1 MHGALSLLGA
11 KIASPRRSLPNGPPR
26 SERPGPRLKNQLGI
40 TQRQELR
47 MNPRLYQAM
56 DLLHMPL
63 LQLEQHLKQELTA
76 NPFLEMEEAPEELE
90 AAETTQETEA
100 DEEDDESDW
109 EEILLNGFDSGYR
122 AGSSY
127 EEREFQERVPS
138 TRVSLWDF
146 LETQLRHSH
155 DFTPEEVRIGE
166 ELIGNIDEDGFLTCP
181 IEEVAAVLALPPER
195 VEEVLA
201 KIQQFEPLGVAA
213 RDLRECLKIQLTEK
227 QGTEN
232 LPYRIVAEHWE
243 EFSSHRWN
251 DLAKALGISPREVQ
265 DAADLVATLD
275 PKPGRE
281 FSEITGNYVVPDL
294 IVENLEGEYRVFLN
308 DGNLPRLRISPTYL
322 QLVKDKAFKGSA
334 KEFVSS
340 KLNSANW
347 MVQAIEQRRQ
357 TMVKTMAYILER
369 QRDFFDHGVQYLRPL
384 TLKEVADAIGMHEST
399 VSRVTNEKFCQTPRG
414 VFRLKYFFSSGL
426 QRDDG
431 EDISARGI
439 KARIQELVAAENP
452 KRPLTDQKIVELLR
466 KEGTQIARRTVQ
478 KYRDQLG
485 ILSSRFRK
493 RV

>member
-1 MHGALSLLGA
+1 
-11 KIASPRRSLPNGPPR
+11 
-26 SERPGPRLKNQLGI
+26 
-40 TQRQELR
+40 

-76 NPFLEMEEAPEELE
+76 NPFLEMEDPVDSADGTESASEANSEE
-90 AAETTQETEA
+90 
-100 DEEDDESDW
+100 EEESDW

-127 EEREFQERVPS
+127 EEREYQERVPA
-138 TRVSLWDF
+138 TTISLWDY
-146 LETQLRHSH
+146 LQTQLRHSNQ
-155 DFTPEEVRIGE
+155 FTEAEIRIGE
-166 ELIGNIDEDGFLTCP
+166 EIIGNIDEIGFLTCP
-181 IEEVAAVLALPPER
+181 IDEIAAVTESSVEQAER
-195 VEEVLA
+195 VLR
-201 KIQQFEPLGVAA
+201 KIQQFDPTGVGA
-213 RDLRECLKIQLTEK
+213 RDIRECLLLQLAERN
-227 QGTEN
+227 GSDN
-232 LPYRIVAEHWE
+232 LAFRIISAH
-243 EFSSHRWN
+243 FDDLSNHKWN
-251 DLAKALGISPREVQ
+251 DIAKALGISAREVQ
-265 DAADLVATLD
+265 DVADMVASLD
-275 PKPGRE
+275 PKPGRQ
-281 FSEITGNYVVPDL
+281 FGEITGNYVIPDL
-294 IVENLEGEYRVFLN
+294 IVEKIEGEYRVFLN

-322 QLVKDKAFKGSA
+322 QLVKDRAFKGSA

-357 TMVKTMAYILER
+357 TMIKTMVYILER
-369 QRDFFDHGVQYLRPL
+369 QREFFEHGVQHLKPL

-426 QRDDG
+426 ARDDG
-431 EDISARGI
+431 EDVSARGI
-439 KARIQELVAAENP
+439 KARIQELVAAENA
-452 KRPLTDQKIVELLR
+452 KKPLTDQKIVELLR

>member
-1 MHGALSLLGA
+1 
-11 KIASPRRSLPNGPPR
+11 
-26 SERPGPRLKNQLGI
+26 
-40 TQRQELR
+40 

-76 NPFLEMEEAPEELE
+76 NPFLEMDEAQEEFEAPELAADE
-90 AAETTQETEA
+90 ANPK
-100 DEEDDESDW
+100 EEDDDSDW

-127 EEREFQERVPS
+127 EEREYQERVPT
-138 TRVSLWDF
+138 TRVSLWDH
-146 LETQLRHSH
+146 LETQLRHSS
-155 DFTPEEVRIGE
+155 DFTDEEVRVGLEI
-166 ELIGNIDEDGFLTCP
+166 IGNIDEDGFLTCP
-181 IEEVAAVLALPPER
+181 LDDVADVTAASLER
-195 VEEVLA
+195 VAEVLR
-201 KIQQFEPLGVAA
+201 KLQSFDPLGVAA
-213 RDLRECLKIQLTEK
+213 RDLRECLLVQLEK
-227 QGTEN
+227 RYGSDN
-232 LPYRIVAEHWE
+232 LAYRIIADHFAEL
-243 EFSSHRWN
+243 SSHKWN
-251 DLAKALGISPREVQ
+251 DLAKRLGITPKDVQ
-265 DAADLVATLD
+265 DAADLISTLD

-281 FSEITGNYVVPDL
+281 FGEITGNYVVPDL
-294 IVENLEGEYRVFLN
+294 VVENVEGDYRVFLN

-357 TMVKTMAYILER
+357 TMVKTMGYILER
-369 QRDFFDHGVQYLRPL
+369 QREFFDHGVQYLKPL

-399 VSRVTNEKFCQTPRG
+399 ISRVTNEKFCQTPRG

-426 QRDDG
+426 SRDDG

-439 KARIQELVAAENP
+439 KARIQELVSNENP

-466 KEGTQIARRTVQ
+466 QEGTQIARRTVQ

>member
-1 MHGALSLLGA
+1 
-11 KIASPRRSLPNGPPR
+11 
-26 SERPGPRLKNQLGI
+26 
-40 TQRQELR
+40 

-76 NPFLEMEEAPEELE
+76 NPFLEMDERTDELDGQVETTE
-90 AAETTQETEA
+90 AAA
-100 DEEDDESDW
+100 DGEDDETDW

-122 AGSSY
+122 VGSSY
-127 EEREFQERVPS
+127 EEREYQERVPA
-138 TRVSLWDF
+138 TRISLWDY
-146 LETQLRHSH
+146 LETQLRHSN
-155 DFTPEEVRIGE
+155 DFDPTETAIGLE
-166 ELIGNIDEDGFLTCP
+166 IIGNIDEDGFLTCP
-181 IEEVAAVLALPPER
+181 LEEVAVVTGTALEQVER
-195 VEEVLA
+195 VLQ
-201 KIQQFEPLGVAA
+201 KIQQFDPPGVGA
-213 RDLRECLKIQLTEK
+213 RDLRECLLLQLVETH
-227 QGTEN
+227 GTDN
-232 LPYRIVAEHWE
+232 LAYRIVAGHFE
-243 EFSSHRWN
+243 ELSNHKWN
-251 DLAKALGISPREVQ
+251 DIAKTLGITTKEVQ
-265 DAADLVATLD
+265 DAADLLATLD
-275 PKPGRE
+275 PKPGRQFAE
-281 FSEITGNYVVPDL
+281 LTGNYVVPDL
-294 IVENLEGEYRVFLN
+294 IVDKVEGEYQVYLN
-308 DGNLPRLRISPTYL
+308 DGNMPRLRISPTYL
-322 QLVKDKAFKGSA
+322 QLVRDKAFKGSA

-357 TMVKTMAYILER
+357 TMIKTMTYILDR
-369 QRDFFDHGVQYLRPL
+369 QRDFFEHGVQYLKPL

-399 VSRVTNEKFCQTPRG
+399 ISRVTNEKFCQTPRG

-426 QRDDG
+426 SRDDG

-439 KARIQELVAAENP
+439 KARIQELVAAEDT

>member
-1 MHGALSLLGA
+1 
-11 KIASPRRSLPNGPPR
+11 
-26 SERPGPRLKNQLGI
+26 
-40 TQRQELR
+40 

-76 NPFLEMEEAPEELE
+76 NPFLEMEEPAQEMEVPEPAAP
-90 AAETTQETEA
+90 ADEA
-100 DEEDDESDW
+100 DGENEETDW

-122 AGSSY
+122 ASASY
-127 EEREFQERVPS
+127 EEREFQERVPA
-138 TRVSLWDF
+138 TRISLWDS
-146 LETQLRHSH
+146 LETQLRHTQGFAP
-155 DFTPEEVRIGE
+155 DEIKIGE
-166 ELIGNIDEDGFLTCP
+166 EIIGNIDEDGFLTCSMDE
-181 IEEVAAVLALPPER
+181 IAAVCETSPAR
-195 VEEVLA
+195 VGEVLG
-201 KIQQFEPLGVAA
+201 KIQQFEPTGVGA
-213 RDLRECLKIQLTEK
+213 RDLRECLLLQLAERH
-227 QGTEN
+227 GTEN
-232 LPYRIVAEHWE
+232 LAYRIISDHFE
-243 EFSSHRWN
+243 ELSSHKWN
-251 DLAKALGISPREVQ
+251 DIAKSLGITAHEVQ
-265 DAADLVATLD
+265 DAADLIATLD

-281 FSEITGNYVVPDL
+281 FSEITGNYVTPDL
-294 IVENLEGEYRVFLN
+294 IIENIEGEYQVFLN

-357 TMVKTMAYILER
+357 TMIKTMSYILER
-369 QRDFFDHGVQYLRPL
+369 QRDFFEKGVQYLKPL

-399 VSRVTNEKFCQTPRG
+399 ISRVTNEKFVQTPRG

-426 QRDDG
+426 SRDDG
-431 EDISARGI
+431 EDVSARGI
-439 KARIQELVAAENP
+439 KVRIQELVGGEDP

>member
-1 MHGALSLLGA
+1 
-11 KIASPRRSLPNGPPR
+11 
-26 SERPGPRLKNQLGI
+26 
-40 TQRQELR
+40 

-76 NPFLEMEEAPEELE
+76 NPFLELEEPVEQEEAPEP
-90 AAETTQETEA
+90 AAENEEAEAEEET
-100 DEEDDESDW
+100 DW

-127 EEREFQERVPS
+127 EEREFQERVPA
-138 TRVSLWDF
+138 TRISLWDS
-146 LETQLRHSH
+146 LETQLRHSQAFAP
-155 DFTPEEVRIGE
+155 DEIRIGE
-166 ELIGNIDEDGFLTCP
+166 EIIGNIDEDGFLTCALDE
-181 IEEVAAVLALPPER
+181 IAAVCEVSPAQ
-195 VEEVLA
+195 VEAVLA
-201 KIQQFEPLGVAA
+201 KIQQFEPTGVGA
-213 RDLRECLKIQLTEK
+213 RDLRECLQLQLAERH
-227 QGTEN
+227 GCDN
-232 LPYRIVAEHWE
+232 LAYRIIADHFEDLSNHK
-243 EFSSHRWN
+243 WN
-251 DLAKALGISPREVQ
+251 DIAKALGITPREVQ
-265 DAADLVATLD
+265 DAADMVATLD

-294 IVENLEGEYRVFLN
+294 IIDKIEGDYQVFLN

-322 QLVKDKAFKGSA
+322 QLVRDRAFKGSA

-357 TMVKTMAYILER
+357 TMIKTMSYILER
-369 QRDFFDHGVQYLRPL
+369 QHEFFEKGVQHLKPL

-399 VSRVTNEKFCQTPRG
+399 ISRVTNEKFVQTPRG
-414 VFRLKYFFSSGL
+414 VFRLKFFFSSGL
-426 QRDDG
+426 SRDDG
-431 EDISARGI
+431 EDVSARGI
-439 KARIQELVAAENP
+439 KVRIQELVGGEDP

-485 ILSSRFRK
+485 ILSSRFRR

>member
-1 MHGALSLLGA
+1 
-11 KIASPRRSLPNGPPR
+11 
-26 SERPGPRLKNQLGI
+26 
-40 TQRQELR
+40 

-76 NPFLEMEEAPEELE
+76 NPFLEMDEAVEEFEGEQAVVEEP
-90 AAETTQETEA
+90 AK
-100 DEEDDESDW
+100 DEEDESDW

-127 EEREFQERVPS
+127 EEREYQEKVPA
-138 TRVSLWDF
+138 TRISLWDY

-155 DFTPEEVRIGE
+155 EFSPEEIRIGGE
-166 ELIGNIDEDGFLTCP
+166 IIGNIDEDGFLTCAVEEIAEVTGSTP
-181 IEEVAAVLALPPER
+181 EEVAAVLA
-195 VEEVLA
+195 
-201 KIQQFEPLGVAA
+201 KIQEFEPVGVAA
-213 RDLRECLKIQLTEK
+213 RDLRECLLLQLAQK
-227 QGTEN
+227 HGSDN
-232 LPYRIVAEHWE
+232 LAHRIIADHFE
-243 EFSSHRWN
+243 ELSNHKWN
-251 DLAKALGISPREVQ
+251 DLAKALGITTREVQ

-275 PKPGRE
+275 PKPGRQ
-281 FSEITGNYVVPDL
+281 FGEITGNYVVPDL
-294 IVENLEGEYRVFLN
+294 IVDKIEGEYRVFLN

-322 QLVKDKAFKGSA
+322 QLVKDRAFKGSA

-357 TMVKTMAYILER
+357 TMVKTMSYILER
-369 QRDFFDHGVQYLRPL
+369 QRDFFEHGVQYLKPL

-399 VSRVTNEKFCQTPRG
+399 ISRVTNEKFCQTPRG

-426 QRDDG
+426 SRDDG
-431 EDISARGI
+431 EDVSARGI

>member
-1 MHGALSLLGA
+1 
-11 KIASPRRSLPNGPPR
+11 
-26 SERPGPRLKNQLGI
+26 
-40 TQRQELR
+40 

-76 NPFLEMEEAPEELE
+76 NPFLEMDEAVEEFEGEQAAVEEP
-90 AAETTQETEA
+90 AK
-100 DEEDDESDW
+100 DEEDESDW

-127 EEREFQERVPS
+127 EEREYQEKVPA
-138 TRVSLWDF
+138 TRISLWDY
-146 LETQLRHSH
+146 LETQVRHSH
-155 DFTPEEVRIGE
+155 EFSPEEIRIGGE
-166 ELIGNIDEDGFLTCP
+166 IIGNIDEDGFLTCAVEEIAEVTGSTP
-181 IEEVAAVLALPPER
+181 EEVAAVLA
-195 VEEVLA
+195 
-201 KIQQFEPLGVAA
+201 KIQEFEPVGVAA
-213 RDLRECLKIQLTEK
+213 RDIRECLLLQLAQK
-227 QGTEN
+227 HGSDN
-232 LPYRIVAEHWE
+232 LAHRIIAAHFE
-243 EFSSHRWN
+243 ELSNHKWN
-251 DLAKALGISPREVQ
+251 DLAKALGITTREVQ

-275 PKPGRE
+275 PKPGRQ
-281 FSEITGNYVVPDL
+281 FGEITGNYVVPDL
-294 IVENLEGEYRVFLN
+294 IVDKIEGEYRVFLN

-322 QLVKDKAFKGSA
+322 QLVKDRAFKGSA

-357 TMVKTMAYILER
+357 TMVKTMSYILER
-369 QRDFFDHGVQYLRPL
+369 QRDFFEHGVQHLKPL

-399 VSRVTNEKFCQTPRG
+399 ISRVTNEKFCQTPRG

-426 QRDDG
+426 SRDDG
-431 EDISARGI
+431 EDVSARGI

>member
-1 MHGALSLLGA
+1 
-11 KIASPRRSLPNGPPR
+11 
-26 SERPGPRLKNQLGI
+26 
-40 TQRQELR
+40 

-76 NPFLEMEEAPEELE
+76 NPFLEMEEPPEEIE
-90 AAETTQETEA
+90 ATEQAAQTEEAKEEEEET
-100 DEEDDESDW
+100 DW

-127 EEREFQERVPS
+127 EEREFQERVPT
-138 TRVSLWDF
+138 TRISLWDS
-146 LETQLRHSH
+146 LDTQLRHTH
-155 DFTPEEVRIGE
+155 GFTPQEIRIGE
-166 ELIGNIDEDGFLTCP
+166 EIIGNIDEDGFLTCSTDE
-181 IEEVAAVLALPPER
+181 IAAVCETSPAR
-195 VEEVLA
+195 VEEVLR
-201 KIQQFEPLGVAA
+201 KIQQFDPTGVGA
-213 RDLRECLKIQLTEK
+213 RDLRECLVLQLAERH
-227 QGTEN
+227 GTDN
-232 LPYRIVAEHWE
+232 LAYRIISNHFEDLSNHK
-243 EFSSHRWN
+243 WN
-251 DLAKALGISPREVQ
+251 DIAKALGITPREVQ
-265 DAADLVATLD
+265 DAADQIATLD

-294 IVENLEGEYRVFLN
+294 IIEHIEGDYQVFLN
-308 DGNLPRLRISPTYL
+308 DGNLPRLRISPAYL

-357 TMVKTMAYILER
+357 TMIKTMSYILER
-369 QRDFFDHGVQYLRPL
+369 QRDFFERGVQHLRPL

-399 VSRVTNEKFCQTPRG
+399 ISRVTNEKFVQTPRG
-414 VFRLKYFFSSGL
+414 VFRLKFFFSSGL
-426 QRDDG
+426 SRDDG
-431 EDISARGI
+431 EDVSARGI
-439 KARIQELVAAENP
+439 KVRIQELVGAEDP

>member
-1 MHGALSLLGA
+1 M
-11 KIASPRRSLPNGPPR
+11 
-26 SERPGPRLKNQLGI
+26 

-76 NPFLEMEEAPEELE
+76 NPFLEMEEPAEELDGQEEVAEE
-90 AAETTQETEA
+90 AAKQE
-100 DEEDDESDW
+100 EEEENDW

-122 AGSSY
+122 PGPSY
-127 EEREFQERVPS
+127 EEREYHERVPTTKIDLS
-138 TRVSLWDF
+138 EYLD
-146 LETQLRHSH
+146 TQLRHSSA
-155 DFTPEEVRIGE
+155 FTPAEVGVGAEI
-166 ELIGNIDEDGFLTCP
+166 IGNIDEDGFLTCP
-181 IEEVAAVLALPPER
+181 LDEIAAVAGVSLPEAASVLER
-195 VEEVLA
+195 
-201 KIQQFEPLGVAA
+201 IQGFDPLGVAA
-213 RDLRECLKIQLTEK
+213 RDLRECLLLQLKEK
-227 QGTEN
+227 HGTDN
-232 LPYRIVAEHWE
+232 LAYRIIADHFEDLSNHK
-243 EFSSHRWN
+243 WN
-251 DLAKALGISPREVQ
+251 DLAKALGITTREVQ
-265 DAADLVATLD
+265 DAADLIATLD
-275 PKPGRE
+275 PKPGRQ

-294 IVENLEGEYRVFLN
+294 IVESLEGEYRVFLN

-369 QRDFFDHGVQYLRPL
+369 QRDFFEHGVQHLRPL

-399 VSRVTNEKFCQTPRG
+399 ISRVTNEKFCQTPRG

-426 QRDDG
+426 SRDDG
-431 EDISARGI
+431 EDVSARGI

-466 KEGTQIARRTVQ
+466 TDGTQIARRTVQ